1 MEEEEDTVWGEGCIS
16 DDSSFYGDE
25 EEQKRQVRLA
35 KSFKPEAFW
44 RAHGNHLNTI
54 AYAARAKLAVKETT
68 AAPEQASPATDNAQ
82 SVVEKS
88 EFNISGID
96 RKAMEQGRLARLGE
110 KRKREPEPEPEVQLF
125 NPLEGQP
132 DAWQL
137 GEPIDDFIKRL
148 PPVSTPISKC
158 PWIWA
163 ANPHRDPC
171 DKSPS
176 PREDDFITRGIQ
188 LLAQSMETRQK
199 IKDDGAKGPR
209 AMVNRQLTQE
219 SKALQERITCLA
231 RETRVVSGKWMLFLK
246 LEDVTR
252 VWKQV
257 VTSVIDNRLGR
268 SCKVATDDGKNER
281 LICVYTKDFEDAED
295 VLRVLKRLDSMG
307 LIQAGKS
314 IYYKPDAYTY
324 LDITGEKASEY
335 DLRASLYNSR
345 SLLADGKDSKSAS
358 LPQKKQSMLDRFF

>member
-148 PPVSTPISKC
+148 PQLALPSQNVPGSGPQTPIVIPATSL
-158 PWIWA
+158 P
-163 ANPHRDPC
+163 
-171 DKSPS
+171 
-176 PREDDFITRGIQ
+176 
-188 LLAQSMETRQK
+188 LLGRMTLS
-199 IKDDGAKGPR
+199 
-209 AMVNRQLTQE
+209 L
-219 SKALQERITCLA
+219 
-231 RETRVVSGKWMLFLK
+231 VVSNCSLSRWRPGKRSKTMAPKDLK
-246 LEDVTR
+246 L
-252 VWKQV
+252 W
-257 VTSVIDNRLGR
+257 
-268 SCKVATDDGKNER
+268 
-281 LICVYTKDFEDAED
+281 
-295 VLRVLKRLDSMG
+295 
-307 LIQAGKS
+307 
-314 IYYKPDAYTY
+314 
-324 LDITGEKASEY
+324 
-335 DLRASLYNSR
+335 
-345 SLLADGKDSKSAS
+345 
-358 LPQKKQSMLDRFF
+358 